1 MDIED
6 EYLYLCIADVP
17 IMDTYIQS
25 SYLISLVLIGTIT
38 VCGITTEELFV
49 LLKHDLYARN
59 VSHHSSIEH
68 IFHAF

>member
-1 MDIED
+1 VDIED

-38 VCGITTEELFV
+38 VCRIMRNYLCCLNMTFYMPEMYLIT
-49 LLKHDLYARN
+49 AP
-59 VSHHSSIEH
+59 
-68 IFHAF
+68 